1 MNKKLDRHKSQ
12 SETEVAKKRD
22 DSAKAKPETKKTSK
36 PKAQGKPASKVEK
49 AASTEKKSV
58 PPRKP
63 RSVKP
68 VRLQTNEHPLVG
80 AVFAAE
86 EISLEAAAVKEL
98 AVENVSTGTTAMDEV
113 EARGLE
119 QKIVKSKKGSEA
131 VRPSSLTGLSIT
143 GPSIP
148 QPSIP
153 QLSEQASGAVLSNDA
168 IANRAWQIWLKEG
181 CPEGRAL
188 EHWLQAE
195 SELRDI

>member
-1 MNKKLDRHKSQ
+1 MAQ
-12 SETEVAKKRD
+12 KRD
-22 DSAKAKPETKKTSK
+22 DSAKAKPEAKKSSK
-36 PKAQGKPASKVEK
+36 PKTQGKSASKFEK

-68 VRLQTNEHPLVG
+68 VRLQANEHPLVG

-86 EISLEAAAVKEL
+86 EISPEAAAVKEL
-98 AVENVSTGTTAMDEV
+98 AVENVSTGTTAMAGGEV
-113 EARGLE
+113 RGLE
-119 QKIVKSKKGSEA
+119 QKIVMSKKGSEA
-131 VRPSSLTGLSIT
+131 VRPSSIL
-143 GPSIP
+143 
-148 QPSIP
+148 QP
-153 QLSEQASGAVLSNDA
+153 SEQAAGAVLSNDA

-195 SELRDI
+195 SELRDS